1 MTTASCATSCN
12 SSAQIDSVEA
22 KLLRRLTQL
31 WTSRLTDSRP
41 FETTQHDKGNS
52 QMARWVNS
60 LPLSIIALF
69 TSGAA
74 DLVSAETTCSAFPSL
89 GLTIDGHHGSR
100 FESNE
105 SARCIRTQVITGFNS
120 AGKLRDLPSTD
131 TSIRPAASQLRSTA
145 AVSGWIKTPPEDSI
159 LTLARSPAER
169 PPQPGDA
176 VNGPFAV
183 SKLQVGPL
191 VDAKGLNP
199 IYSYMNESTSPGPGV
214 FGPSHVFVVNR
225 LGGNGNREAVHI
237 EADSSVGQVGDQI
250 VGGLAAGRIVAG
262 SGTAY
267 GWNPY
272 ARVDAIAGPGSQAI
286 GQEVNVDVRRDVAA
300 KVGVQ
305 IVDVATS
312 TGEGTSIDAALLLSR
327 QTGARGFQT
336 GIQFGY
342 NSKDPQAAID
352 AGYGIRPGGT
362 LINALPTT
370 LSLQAGLDLSGV
382 QKPFTDAAVKLAVGN
397 TIRFGANGM
406 GGSVSSR
413 TSAEA
418 GSILFEANA
427 TILDFGGGQQNI
439 FGPTG
444 YTTTGSITEAA
455 SATPARSSAPCAV
468 GQHAWDANYEYRCV
482 ATNHW
487 KRAPLSDF

>member
-1 MTTASCATSCN
+1 
-12 SSAQIDSVEA
+12 
-22 KLLRRLTQL
+22 
-31 WTSRLTDSRP
+31 
-41 FETTQHDKGNS
+41 
-52 QMARWVNS
+52 MARWVKS
-60 LPLSIIALF
+60 TLLSILVLL

-74 DLVSAETTCSAFPSL
+74 EHPGAETACSAFPSFS
-89 GLTIDGHHGSR
+89 LTVDGKHGISLQSR
-100 FESNE
+100 EG
-105 SARCIRTQVITGFNS
+105 ARCSGTQVIAALDP
-120 AGKLRDLPSTD
+120 AGRLSDLASFETE
-131 TSIRPAASQLRSTA
+131 SQFPAPRLRSTA
-145 AVSGWIKTPPEDSI
+145 TVSDWIVKPPEKST
-159 LTLARSPAER
+159 LTLARATAER

-199 IYSYMNESTSPGPGV
+199 IYSYMNENTSPGSGV

-262 SGTAY
+262 TGTAY

-272 ARVDAIAGPGSQAI
+272 ARVDAIAGSGSQAI
-286 GQEVNVDVRRDVAA
+286 GEEVNVDVRRDVAA

-342 NSKDPQAAID
+342 NGKDPQAAID

-362 LINALPTT
+362 LIHTLPTT

-382 QKPFTDAAVKLAVGN
+382 QKPFTDAAVKLAAGN
-397 TIRFGANGM
+397 TIRFGTNGM

-413 TSAEA
+413 TSSKG
-418 GSILFEANA
+418 GSILFGANA
-427 TILDFGGGQQNI
+427 TILDFGGGQQNK

-455 SATPARSSAPCAV
+455 PATPARSSASCAV

>member
-1 MTTASCATSCN
+1 MS
-12 SSAQIDSVEA
+12 
-22 KLLRRLTQL
+22 
-31 WTSRLTDSRP
+31 
-41 FETTQHDKGNS
+41 
-52 QMARWVNS
+52 RWVKS
-60 LPLSIIALF
+60 TLLSILALL

-74 DLVSAETTCSAFPSL
+74 ELAQAETTCSAFPSFS
-89 GLTIDGHHGSR
+89 LTVAGDHRSS
-100 FESNE
+100 FESSE
-105 SARCIRTQVITGFNS
+105 RARCTRTRVIAALDS
-120 AGKLRDLPSTD
+120 AGILSDLATFD
-131 TSIRPAASQLRSTA
+131 TASQFPASRLRSTA
-145 AVSGWIKTPPEDSI
+145 AVSDWIVKQPEKSI
-159 LTLARSPAER
+159 LTLARSTAER

-176 VNGPFAV
+176 VNGPFIV

-305 IVDVATS
+305 IVDVTTS
-312 TGEGTSIDAALLLSR
+312 TGEGTSIDAALLFSR

-342 NSKDPQAAID
+342 NGKDPQAALD
-352 AGYGIRPGGT
+352 AGYGIRSGGT

-382 QKPFTDAAVKLAVGN
+382 QKPFTDAAVKLAAGN

-413 TSAEA
+413 TSSEG
-418 GSILFEANA
+418 GSISFDANS
-427 TILDFGGGQQNI
+427 TILDFGGGQQNK

-455 SATPARSSAPCAV
+455 PATPARSSASCAV